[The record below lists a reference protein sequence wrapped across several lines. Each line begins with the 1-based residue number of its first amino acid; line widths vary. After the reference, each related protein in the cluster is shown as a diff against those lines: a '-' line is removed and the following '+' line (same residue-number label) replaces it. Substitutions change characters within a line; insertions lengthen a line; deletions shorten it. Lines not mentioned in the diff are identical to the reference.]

1 MSEVGYMVV
10 EIDYIGVRS
19 GTHGIR
25 GRLLVSEVGYMVVK
39 R

>member
-19 GTHGIR
+19 GIYGSGDGLYWCEKWDIW
-25 GRLLVSEVGYMVVK
+25 
-39 R
+39 